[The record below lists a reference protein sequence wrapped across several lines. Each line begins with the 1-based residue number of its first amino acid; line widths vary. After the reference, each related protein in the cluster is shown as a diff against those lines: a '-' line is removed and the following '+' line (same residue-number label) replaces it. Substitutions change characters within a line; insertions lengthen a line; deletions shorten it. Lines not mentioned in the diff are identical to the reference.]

1 LVRSSSA
8 FRIVAL
14 SQRTTARLLLGSVLC
29 VLALVA
35 TCGLASAASST
46 TSSGNFSAHLTKK
59 SFTSSQASS
68 VKLIYKFSAPST
80 SFYYLLNRGYDPR
93 GSLGVDIKRVTKSG
107 NFSGTK
113 TMTVKKLFAGSAIK
127 IGSYELK
134 LGGDGGGKTLFFRVI
149 SGAASTCPPKCG

>member
-1 LVRSSSA
+1 MVNSPSA

-14 SQRTTARLLLGSVLC
+14 SHRTTARLLLGSVLC
-29 VLALVA
+29 VLALVV

-46 TSSGNFSAHLTKK
+46 TSSGKFSAHLTKT

-68 VKLIYKFSAPST
+68 VKLIYKFSAPSK
-80 SFYYLLNRGYDPR
+80 SFSYRLTRG
-93 GSLGVDIKRVTKSG
+93 GALGVDIKSVTKSG

-134 LGGDGGGKTLFFRVI
+134 LASDGGGKILLFHVT
-149 SGAASTCPPKCG
+149 GVATSTCPPRCG